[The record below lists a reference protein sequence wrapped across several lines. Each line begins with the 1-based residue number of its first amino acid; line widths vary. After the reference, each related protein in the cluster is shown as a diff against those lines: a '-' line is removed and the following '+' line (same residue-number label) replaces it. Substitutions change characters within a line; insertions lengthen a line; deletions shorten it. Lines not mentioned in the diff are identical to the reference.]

1 MIIENY
7 HENMAV
13 QNVNVMPRR
22 AYYIPFEYGENMSEH
37 TERLERKSVTN
48 LNGDWNFEFFE
59 SLQTFEAAAK
69 HQLQHTNV
77 IPVPSVWNLHGYD
90 TLQYLNTQ
98 YPIPFNPPKV
108 PKKNPCGFYSKHFT
122 IANYNAHKKYHLNF
136 EGVDSA
142 FYLWINDKFIGYSQ
156 ISHSISEFDISDV
169 LVANDNKI
177 QVLVLKWSDGTYFE
191 NQDMFRHSGIF
202 RDVYILE
209 RATQHVVDFKIE
221 TLVDDSLANAHINIG
236 QLKYE
241 GLTHATVELY
251 DPNGQ
256 LLSETE
262 VYESVHFNVAHPL
275 LWSAEQPDL
284 YELRIKTAE
293 EIIVQKV
300 GVREV
305 EIKNNQLYV
314 NHQSI
319 KLRGVNYHDSHP
331 KTGYVMDEQ
340 QFIQDFQLMKAA
352 NFNAIRTA
360 HYPKS
365 PLFYELADY
374 YGFYVMS
381 EADLETHGVVRLY
394 GDENN
399 DDYNLIAN
407 DGLYETPIIE
417 RVVASVMPLQN
428 YSCIIAWSLGNESG
442 FGINIEKAASEV
454 KALDST
460 RPIHYEGAL
469 YKEDNRDNDLSNID
483 MISRMYASPSEI
495 EKKYLTNDQL
505 DKPFVLCEYAH
516 AMGNSPG
523 DLKEYHD
530 LIDKYDSF
538 IGGFV
543 WEWND
548 HGIHVGMTD
557 GQAIFRY
564 GGDFGETL
572 HDGNFCVDGIVFPNR
587 EVHESYYEF
596 QHVHRPIKLISND
609 GYQLKLRNQLD
620 FLNVAN
626 YIDVACVITYRDNTQ
641 TVIQLDIK
649 DFAPHTEYSV
659 DVSELTTVNN
669 ISDVRLEYYLSNDS
683 LLLNAQTK
691 LGHDQV
697 IYQRQDVLN
706 VTDDNANQPYII
718 SDDAY
723 ELVVKQKDNVYSFNK
738 NTGMLSQVVKAHR
751 SILVGESELCLWRAP
766 IDNDVQVRK
775 LWENA
780 GYHDVSTAVNYYN
793 AHYLNNNDVELL
805 FDIAVVSNA
814 KARIM
819 TGEVSWTIRS
829 NGSINVKFEVT
840 KNQRM
845 PFLPR
850 FGLVFKLQDTFE
862 DLKYYGNGPYGSYQ
876 DKGVATYL
884 SYFDTTVTNNF
895 EPHIVPQ
902 ENSSHNNTTYIQVS
916 DNRNCFVFTSIEPL
930 SFNASHYAVA
940 QLTHA
945 THNDQLEQEAIT
957 YVHIDKY
964 HSGIGSNSCGPEL
977 AERYRITEN
986 NIHFEFNLQ
995 LNEC

>member
-1 MIIENY
+1 MIIEHY

-13 QNVNVMPRR
+13 QNVNLMPRR
-22 AYYIPFEYGENMSEH
+22 AYYIPFKHAENISED
-37 TERLERKSVTN
+37 TQRLERDSVTN
-48 LNGDWNFEFFE
+48 LNGDWNFEFFD

-122 IANYNAHKKYHLNF
+122 IANYNADKKYHLNF
-136 EGVDSA
+136 EGVDNA
-142 FYLWINDKFIGYSQ
+142 FYLWINEQFIGYSQ
-156 ISHSISEFDISDV
+156 ISHAISEFDISDA
-169 LVANDNKI
+169 LVEKDNKI

-209 RATQHVVDFKIE
+209 RATQRVIDFKIE
-221 TLVDDSLANAHINIG
+221 TAVDASLANAYINIG
-236 QLKYE
+236 QLTYQ
-241 GLTHATVELY
+241 GLSQANVALY
-251 DPNGQ
+251 HPNGE

-262 VYESVHFNVAHPL
+262 VNASTSFNVTQPL
-275 LWSAEQPDL
+275 LWSAEQPYL
-284 YELRIKTAE
+284 YELRITTPE

-300 GVREV
+300 GIREV

-319 KLRGVNYHDSHP
+319 KLRGANYHDSHP
-331 KTGYVMDEQ
+331 QTGYVMDKQ
-340 QFIQDFQLMKAA
+340 QFIQDLQLMKAA

-407 DGLYETPIIE
+407 DEAYEKPIIE
-417 RVVASVMPLQN
+417 RVVASVIPLQN
-428 YSCIIAWSLGNESG
+428 YSCIISWSLGNESG

-469 YKEDNRDNDLSNID
+469 YQEDNRDNDLSNID

-495 EKKYLTNDQL
+495 ENRYLTNDQL

-523 DLKEYHD
+523 DLQEYHD
-530 LIDKYDSF
+530 LIDQYDSF

-543 WEWND
+543 WEWSD
-548 HGIHVGMTD
+548 HGIHVGMKD

-596 QHVHRPIKLISND
+596 QHVNRPIKLISND
-609 GYQLKLRNQLD
+609 GYELQLRNQLD
-620 FLNVAN
+620 FINVAD
-626 YIDVACVITYRDNTQ
+626 YIDVACVITFLDNTQ
-641 TVIQLDIK
+641 EVIELDIK
-649 DFAPHTEYSV
+649 DFAPHTLYSV
-659 DVSELTTVNN
+659 DVTELTNVEQ
-669 ISDVRLEYYLSNDS
+669 ISDIRLDYYLSNDT
-683 LLLNAQTK
+683 LLLDTQTK

-697 IYQRQDVLN
+697 IYHRQDVLN
-706 VTDDNANQPYII
+706 VAQDTSSQPYII
-718 SDDAY
+718 VDDADVL
-723 ELVVKQKDNVYSFNK
+723 EVKQEDKVYSFNK
-738 NTGMLSQVVKAHR
+738 NTGMLTQAVKGHR
-751 SILVGESELCLWRAP
+751 NILVGESELCLWRAP

-775 LWENA
+775 LWEDA
-780 GYHDVSTAVNYYN
+780 GYHDILTDVNHYS
-793 AHYLNNNDVELL
+793 AHYLNNKDVELV
-805 FDIAVVSNA
+805 FDLAVVSNA

-819 TGEVSWTIRS
+819 TGKVSWTIRN
-829 NGSINVKFEVT
+829 NGSINVKLEVN
-840 KNQRM
+840 KNPRM

-862 DLKYYGNGPYGSYQ
+862 ALNYYGNGPYGAYQ

-884 SYFDTTVTNNF
+884 SYFDTTVTRNF
-895 EPHIVPQ
+895 EPHILPQ
-902 ENSSHNNTTYIQVS
+902 ENSSHNNTTYLQVS
-916 DNRNCFVFTSIEPL
+916 DHKYGFTFTSAEPM
-930 SFNASHYAVA
+930 SFNASHFAVA

-945 THNDQLEQEAIT
+945 THNDRLEQEPIT

-964 HSGIGSNSCGPEL
+964 QSGIGSNSCGPEL
-977 AERYRITEN
+977 AERYRIN
-986 NIHFEFNLQ
+986 DNDIHFEFNLQ
-995 LNEC
+995 LNEY